1 MTMRR
6 YRRLVACEF
15 GWALLAACICLTGG
29 ALAQSSGQSPTATP
43 TTVST
48 SSDSG
53 STEGKKIGD
62 FQVTQ
67 SVDVGGRISD
77 VSGSQAMYNT
87 LENYQTGA
95 RILEQ
100 SLTMRSLT
108 HADLF
113 DTLTLN
119 SFGWGGDP
127 EQAA

>member
-1 MTMRR
+1 MGRHEKHAHHLALTFIVTAAS
-6 YRRLVACEF
+6 LLTSTAVA
-15 GWALLAACICLTGG
+15 GQDSGHPSASV
-29 ALAQSSGQSPTATP
+29 SSTP
-43 TTVST
+43 TS
-48 SSDSG
+48 
-53 STEGKKIGD
+53 EGKKIGD

-67 SVDVGGRISD
+67 SVEFGGRISD
-77 VSGSQAMYNT
+77 VSGSHPMYDT
-87 LENYQTGA
+87 LVNYQSGA

-108 HADLF
+108 HQDLF